1 MYRNKNKENKYF
13 CKTIR
18 EKEELNCSREPV
30 FENDLKKLVFEKFKE
45 QISIRYNSID
55 NTYNINK
62 LKNSI
67 LFYEN
72 EISKSNTSRMK
83 KYEDYIEGIIL
94 KQEYI
99 NIKNELEVNINSYL
113 SKIKKIKKELDILLE
128 QEKEL
133 CLIRKYLN
141 SKELTKDMVD
151 EFVKC
156 IYVNGKDN
164 IRIEWN
170 FEN

>member
-1 MYRNKNKENKYF
+1 MEN
-13 CKTIR
+13 
-18 EKEELNCSREPV
+18 
-30 FENDLKKLVFEKFKE
+30 
-45 QISIRYNSID
+45 
-55 NTYNINK
+55 
-62 LKNSI
+62 
-67 LFYEN
+67 
-72 EISKSNTSRMK
+72 
-83 KYEDYIEGIIL
+83 
-94 KQEYI
+94 
-99 NIKNELEVNINSYL
+99 
-113 SKIKKIKKELDILLE
+113 KKIKKELDILLE

-141 SKELTKDMVD
+141 SKELTKNMVD